1 MVDSMFSVI
10 HEQTVWSLKSSVMRM
25 VTNTMGQQEIV
36 VLIAVDGGEDS
47 EYAFHWYVN
56 HFHKAENRLIL
67 VHCPETYANVTM
79 MSPGRVQELIKE
91 CETKV
96 KSIQDKFLEKMKSH
110 GIQGEFIR
118 LNGDKPGYQIVEC
131 AINKKATFIVTGTRG
146 QSKVRRTIMGSVSD
160 YIVHHS
166 PIPVLVCRHKL
177 PSEIEKEEKERLKKE
192 VKEKSA
198 APASKDKKEDK
209 KH

>member
-79 MSPGRVQELIKE
+79 MSE
-91 CETKV
+91 
-96 KSIQDKFLEKMKSH
+96 
-110 GIQGEFIR
+110 
-118 LNGDKPGYQIVEC
+118 Y
-131 AINKKATFIVTGTRG
+131 
-146 QSKVRRTIMGSVSD
+146 
-160 YIVHHS
+160 HS
-166 PIPVLVCRHKL
+166 Y
-177 PSEIEKEEKERLKKE
+177 
-192 VKEKSA
+192 
-198 APASKDKKEDK
+198 
-209 KH
+209 